1 MKVINIQ
8 EAKTHLSRLV
18 EEALVGEGIVIAKA
32 GKPLVRLV
40 PVGGAGAPRPLGLLA
55 GQGTESPD
63 CWEPDDEV
71 TGWFYPPQDDT
82 PGQAVAED
90 PNA

>member
-1 MKVINIQ
+1 MKVVNIQ

-32 GKPLVRLV
+32 GKPLVQLV

-55 GQGTESPD
+55 GQVTESAD
-63 CWEPDDEV
+63 CWEPDGEV
-71 TGWFYPPQDDT
+71 TGWFYPPADDVD
-82 PGQAVAED
+82 GLEVAED
-90 PNA
+90 PQP